1 MAKKTKKKVST
12 SGVMAKWGPMKWVLK
27 SNKILPIQND
37 LSIEYALDDKGKKE
51 KIPVSFSYIPA
62 AVTGT
67 DVKKEIERWKKL
79 VGKAYPLYIGK
90 KRFGPSKLK
99 LTSANASDINV
110 YAGGHITSA
119 AIDLSFVENKK
130 KSSKTSKKKSNGKS
144 NTTKKTKTKKASS
157 K

>member
-1 MAKKTKKKVST
+1 MAKKTKKKTST
-12 SGVMAKWGPMKWVLK
+12 SVMAKWGPMKWVLK

-37 LSIEYALDDKGKKE
+37 LSIEYALDDNGKKE
-51 KIPVSFSYIPA
+51 KIPVSFSYAPA

-99 LTSANASDINV
+99 LTSVNASDINV
-110 YAGGHITSA
+110 YAGGRITSA
-119 AIDLSFVENKK
+119 AIDLSFMENKK

-144 NTTKKTKTKKASS
+144 TTAKKTKTKKASS